1 MAFRLLS
8 FGQNAI
14 IALIQFQLFWI
25 DNSKSRFKEIFMPSI
40 HPDERCIDLHSH
52 TTASDGDHSPERLM
66 AYAFEIGLKAIAV
79 TDHDTTAGV
88 LEATAEA
95 ERLGIEL
102 IPGIELSAEPNGSGQ
117 CHILGLYID
126 VGNANL
132 QSRLDQVVE
141 NRNNRNA
148 RIVERMQ
155 RELGW
160 EIDLAEVEAEAGG
173 EIVARPHFAKVL
185 VRKKLVP
192 NFQTAFDL
200 YLGTGGKAYISRDRL
215 TPKEAIGLIHGAGGV
230 AILAHPNN
238 LKMNEAET
246 EAEIIRLMDFGLD
259 GIEARYNRH
268 SPAET
273 NRYLTLASRL
283 KLVTAGGSDFH
294 GPTVKKDVQLG
305 HVEGLDAAPY
315 GLLEGLLEVGK
326 KQR

>member
-1 MAFRLLS
+1 
-8 FGQNAI
+8 
-14 IALIQFQLFWI
+14 
-25 DNSKSRFKEIFMPSI
+25 MPSI

-52 TTASDGDHSPERLM
+52 STASDGDHTPSQLM
-66 AYAFEIGLKAIAV
+66 AHAFEVGLKAIAL

-88 LEATAEA
+88 LEASVEA

-102 IPGIELSAEPNGSGQ
+102 IPGIELSAEPNGKGQ

-126 VGNANL
+126 PLNPALRGRL
-132 QSRLDQVVE
+132 QQVVE

-160 EIDLAEVEAEAGG
+160 EIELAEVEAEAGG

-192 NFQTAFDL
+192 DFQTAFDL

-238 LKMNEAET
+238 LKMSEVET
-246 EAEIIRLMDFGLD
+246 EQEVIRLTKLGLD

-268 SPAET
+268 SPEET
-273 NRYLTLASRL
+273 RRYLAHALRL
-283 KLVTAGGSDFH
+283 NLVTSGGSDFH
-294 GPTVKKDVQLG
+294 GPSVKKDVLLG
-305 HVEGLDAAPY
+305 QVEGAQAAPY
-315 GLLEGLLEVGK
+315 GLLEGLQARLS
-326 KQR
+326 

>member
-1 MAFRLLS
+1 MAFRLS
-8 FGQNAI
+8 TSGQNSRI
-14 IALIQFQLFWI
+14 SFVKFQCCKI
-25 DNSKSRFKEIFMPSI
+25 DDTKSRFKEIFMSSI

-66 AYAFEIGLKAIAV
+66 ALAFEIGLKAIAV

-88 LEATAEA
+88 LEAAAEA

-102 IPGIELSAEPNGSGQ
+102 IPGIELSAEPNGKGQ

-126 VGNANL
+126 AGNANL
-132 QSRLDQVVE
+132 QTRLDLVVE
-141 NRNNRNA
+141 NRNSRNA
-148 RIVERMQ
+148 RIIDKMQ

-160 EIDLAEVEAEAGG
+160 EIELAEVEAEAGG

-192 NFQTAFDL
+192 DFQAAFDL
-200 YLGTGGKAYISRDRL
+200 YLGTGGKAYVSRDRL
-215 TPKEAIGLIHGAGGV
+215 TPKEAIDLIHGAGGV

-246 EAEIIRLMDFGLD
+246 EAEIIRLMNLGLD

-268 SPAET
+268 SPEET
-273 NRYLTLASRL
+273 SRYLKLASQL
-283 KLVTAGGSDFH
+283 NLATAGGSDFH
-294 GPTVKKDVQLG
+294 GPTVKKDVLLG
-305 HVEGLDAAPY
+305 HVEGTLAAPY
-315 GLLEGLLEVGK
+315 GLLQRLRDIGK
-326 KQR
+326 